1 VPHRFR
7 ENFVQTTKPGFLPHR
22 WVSTMLTATTSY
34 AQHLLQCVQHLL
46 HCAQHLLHCC
56 AAFAALCAAFAALCA
71 AFAAL
76 FAAFAALCAA
86 FTALLCTQCVMNL
99 ETHVWPQGV
108 EVCNEE
114 LEMPGSEVAAFP
126 WLPQGLLLHYLPDL
140 FLVLLFDCLIY
151 CIEGR
156 RFAISRLNWSS
167 VLLHWRQKCS
177 YLIVCFTALKAEGLQ
192 SHVLFDRLFYC
203 IEGRSVLI
211 WLSVLLHW
219 RQKVCNLTS
228 SPKRSQLTNDL
239 LLITSFSQWRS
250 FTIPGTKVPPFPY
263 LMWGVVFSA
272 CVVFSLVFS
281 FFFSNRC
288 FKFIPTR

>member
-1 VPHRFR
+1 
-7 ENFVQTTKPGFLPHR
+7 
-22 WVSTMLTATTSY
+22 
-34 AQHLLQCVQHLL
+34 
-46 HCAQHLLHCC
+46 
-56 AAFAALCAAFAALCA
+56 LCAAFAALCA

-108 EVCNEE
+108 EVCNDD

-192 SHVLFDRLFYC
+192 SHVFSKTQPTNQWPVVDNILFAVEELYNTRYQSASFSLFDVGSGFLC
-203 IEGRSVLI
+203 L
-211 WLSVLLHW
+211 
-219 RQKVCNLTS
+219 
-228 SPKRSQLTNDL
+228 
-239 LLITSFSQWRS
+239 RS
-250 FTIPGTKVPPFPY
+250 F
-263 LMWGVVFSA
+263 FS
-272 CVVFSLVFS
+272 S
-281 FFFSNRC
+281 FFF
-288 FKFIPTR
+288 FL